1 MIKEH
6 NDAQHGQGVLQLP
19 TPERRGPPPG
29 MDDGADGWQI
39 GRESWTFHR
48 WYFHVYSQPT
58 ERGHYS
64 FLLRQ
69 LRWKR
74 GPEVVVVGVFRL
86 KMPDGS
92 AILVTG
98 KRGEMARLQSVLPP
112 DWKIGDPVPWQR
124 NPPRKT
130 ARPEPA
136 PERVKAPAAPVLV
149 ADPAQAVAPPDAA
162 TRKPLSLGGKNSDVA
177 ATLLE
182 YRKRRWG

>member
-1 MIKEH
+1 MSAT
-6 NDAQHGQGVLQLP
+6 DPGVD
-19 TPERRGPPPG
+19 G
-29 MDDGADGWQI
+29 GADGWQL
-39 GRESWTFHR
+39 GRESWMFHR
-48 WYFHVYSQPT
+48 WYFHVYGQPT

-74 GPEVVVVGVFRL
+74 NAKVIVAGVFRL
-86 KMPDGS
+86 AMPDGS
-92 AILVTG
+92 PILVTG
-98 KRGEMARLQSVLPP
+98 KRGVSARLQSVLPP
-112 DWKIGDPVPWQR
+112 DWQIGDPVPWQR

-149 ADPAQAVAPPDAA
+149 AHPAQAVAPPVAA
-162 TRKPLSLGGKNSDVA
+162 TRKPLSLGGKNSDIA

>member
-1 MIKEH
+1 MSAT
-6 NDAQHGQGVLQLP
+6 DS
-19 TPERRGPPPG
+19 
-29 MDDGADGWQI
+29 GADGWQL
-39 GRESWTFHR
+39 GRDSWMFHR
-48 WYFHVYSQPT
+48 WYFHVYGQPT

-69 LRWKR
+69 LSWKR
-74 GPEVVVVGVFRL
+74 NAEVVVAGVFRL

-92 AILVTG
+92 PILVTG
-98 KRGEMARLQSVLPP
+98 GTGASARLQSVLPP
-112 DWKIGDPVPWQR
+112 GWQIGDPVPWLR

-130 ARPEPA
+130 ARPGNLR

-149 ADPAQAVAPPDAA
+149 AKPVQVAQPPVPAKQ
-162 TRKPLSLGGKNSDVA
+162 RPLTLGGKNSEVA